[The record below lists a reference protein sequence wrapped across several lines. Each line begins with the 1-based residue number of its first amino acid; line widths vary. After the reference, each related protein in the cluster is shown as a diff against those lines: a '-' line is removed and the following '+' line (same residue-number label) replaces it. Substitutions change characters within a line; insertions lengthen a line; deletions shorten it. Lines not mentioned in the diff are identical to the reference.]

1 VSRRKAALLGLVAL
15 GLAGCGPRQPEPP
28 PAPEKSAAELRR
40 EKWFG
45 AEIARK
51 PGIEWRASG
60 LGIEVLVPG
69 EGLAPQRTDK
79 VRLHYRVRLVDGKE
93 ADSSYARGKPLEST
107 VQHLITGWAAA
118 LPSMRPG
125 GKGVFYVPPVLGY
138 GGLQAG
144 DIPPNSAL
152 VCEVELLEVKPQ

>member
-1 VSRRKAALLGLVAL
+1 MKHPALLLAAVLAA
-15 GLAGCGPRQPEPP
+15 AGCAPKEPAPP
-28 PAPEKSAAELRR
+28 PAPVKTEAELRR

-45 AEIARK
+45 PEIASK
-51 PGIEWRASG
+51 PGIEWRSSG

-79 VRLHYRVRLVDGKE
+79 VRLHYRVRLVNGKE
-93 ADSSYARGKPLEST
+93 ADSSYARNKPLEAT

-118 LPSMRPG
+118 LPSLRPG
-125 GKGVFYVPPVLGY
+125 GKGVFYIPPLLGY
-138 GGLQAG
+138 GGVQAG

-152 VCEVELLEVKPQ
+152 ICEVELLEVKPQ

>member
-1 VSRRKAALLGLVAL
+1 MWILVLVLASL
-15 GLAGCGPRQPEPP
+15 LAGCAPKEPAPP
-28 PAPEKSAAELRR
+28 PAPVKTEAELRR

-45 AEIARK
+45 PEIARK
-51 PGIEWRASG
+51 PGIEWRSSG

-79 VRLHYRVRLVDGKE
+79 VRLHYRVKLVNGKE
-93 ADSSYARGKPLEST
+93 ADSSYARNKPLEAT

-118 LPSMRPG
+118 LPSLRPG
-125 GKGVFYVPPVLGY
+125 GKGVFYIPPLLGY
-138 GGLQAG
+138 GGVQAG

-152 VCEVELLEVKPQ
+152 ICEVELLEVMPQ

>member
-1 VSRRKAALLGLVAL
+1 MRVLVFVAMI
-15 GLAGCGPRQPEPP
+15 LAGCAPKAPAPP
-28 PAPEKSAAELRR
+28 PVPVKTEAELRR

-45 AEIARK
+45 PEIARK
-51 PGIEWRASG
+51 PGIEWRSSG

-79 VRLHYRVRLVDGKE
+79 VRLHYRVKLVNGKE
-93 ADSSYARGKPLEST
+93 ADSSYARNKPLEAT

-118 LPSMRPG
+118 LPSLRPG
-125 GKGVFYVPPVLGY
+125 GKGVFYIPPLLGY
-138 GGLQAG
+138 GGVQAG

-152 VCEVELLEVKPQ
+152 ICEVELLEVMPQ

>member
-1 VSRRKAALLGLVAL
+1 MPVLAVALL
-15 GLAGCGPRQPEPP
+15 LAGCAPKESAPS
-28 PAPEKSAAELRR
+28 APEKSAAELRR
-40 EKWFG
+40 ERWFG
-45 AEIARK
+45 PELAHK

-79 VRLHYRVRLVDGKE
+79 VRLHYRVKLVNGKE
-93 ADSSYARGKPLEST
+93 ADSSYARGQPLEST

-118 LPSMRPG
+118 LPSLRPG
-125 GKGVFYVPPVLGY
+125 GKGVFYVPPLLGY

-152 VCEVELLEVKPQ
+152 ICEVELLEVKPQ

>member
-1 VSRRKAALLGLVAL
+1 MRIFLAALVLFA
-15 GLAGCGPRQPEPP
+15 AGCAPKEPAPP
-28 PAPEKSAAELRR
+28 PVPVKTEAELRR

-45 AEIARK
+45 PEIARK
-51 PGIEWRASG
+51 PGIEWRSSG

-79 VRLHYRVRLVDGKE
+79 VRLHYRVKLVNGKE
-93 ADSSYARGKPLEST
+93 ADSSYARNQPLEAT

-118 LPSMRPG
+118 LPSLRPG
-125 GKGVFYVPPVLGY
+125 GKGVFYIPPLLGY

-152 VCEVELLEVKPQ
+152 ICEVELLEVKPQ

>member
-1 VSRRKAALLGLVAL
+1 MRILVLVLASL
-15 GLAGCGPRQPEPP
+15 LAGCAPREPAAP
-28 PAPEKSAAELRR
+28 PAPVKTEAELRR

-45 AEIARK
+45 PEIARK
-51 PGIEWRASG
+51 PGIEWRSSG

-79 VRLHYRVRLVDGKE
+79 VRLHYRVKLVNGKE
-93 ADSSYARGKPLEST
+93 ADSSYARNKPLEAT

-118 LPSMRPG
+118 LPSLRPG
-125 GKGVFYVPPVLGY
+125 GKGVFYIPPLLGY
-138 GGLQAG
+138 GGVQAG

-152 VCEVELLEVKPQ
+152 ICEVELLEVMPQ